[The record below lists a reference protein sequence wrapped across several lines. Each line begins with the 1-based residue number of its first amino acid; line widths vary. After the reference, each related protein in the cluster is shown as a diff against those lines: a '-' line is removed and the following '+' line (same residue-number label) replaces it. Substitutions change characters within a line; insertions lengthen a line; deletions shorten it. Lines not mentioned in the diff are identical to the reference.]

1 MRPTEEPSDVTQLER
16 LFEITRDVLS
26 AESLDAALYSLAR
39 GVHDLFG
46 FRWVSM
52 VAADEPDGQLRRRV
66 LFGYSEDVVRE
77 RLNEPVERDELERL
91 MASATRFF
99 EDCYFFSAE
108 NEVHWDR
115 SIYTGQL
122 PSGALRQFPNQWH
135 ERDALLL
142 ALHDRDG
149 RMIGY
154 MSPDGPKSGEIPDTQ
169 TLRSMQ
175 VFVNLM
181 GLALANARS
190 QNRLQYE
197 ATHDALTN
205 LPNRAVF
212 SMRLSQALQAVCNDP
227 SASYA
232 VLFLDLDEFKAIN
245 DSLGHLAGD
254 DVLIEAANRL
264 RRVAGDQ
271 HLVARLGGDE
281 FAVLL
286 DDGRPETVESIGDAI
301 EEALRRPYTL
311 MGRTLDMAASIGV
324 APVLPHYTSIDDVLR
339 DADTA
344 MYNAKASGRARRVYF
359 NKSMH
364 DDAAR
369 RLALRSNMRR
379 AIEERQFTVAY
390 QPIVA
395 FETGRIAGV
404 EALLRWELPEGG
416 TLRPGEFLPLAEE
429 LGLMVPVGRFMLNAA
444 CAQLTDWQRALPA
457 LQLGLNVNLSVQEVL
472 HPGLPEFLTK
482 LINDYRLAPRQLRLE
497 ITETSILES
506 ERHAAGVLQRLKE
519 TGVELCIDDFGTGY
533 SSLRYVQEFPAD
545 WFKIDQSF
553 ILGLP
558 DERKSRSIVEML
570 VGLGNACG
578 LCVVAEGIETPDQ
591 AEALREL
598 GCEYGQG
605 YHFSHPLSPEEMLV
619 LLRADLRS
627 GVDDRRA
634 QPSSR

>member
-1 MRPTEEPSDVTQLER
+1 MRELRLNRSLSDVTQLER

-39 GVHDLFG
+39 GVHELFG

-66 LFGYSEDVVRE
+66 LFGYEEAVARE
-77 RLNEPVERDELERL
+77 RLNEPVERVEVERL

-99 EDCYFFSAE
+99 EDCYFFPAE
-108 NEVHWDR
+108 TEVHWEQ
-115 SIYTGQL
+115 SIYTGVQ
-122 PSGALRQFPNQWH
+122 PNGARRQFPNQWL

-154 MSPDGPKSGEIPDTQ
+154 MSPDGPVNGEIPGTQ
-169 TLRSMQ
+169 TLRAMQ

-212 SMRLSQALQAVCNDP
+212 SMRLAQALEAVRKNP
-227 SASYA
+227 EASYA
-232 VLFLDLDEFKAIN
+232 VLFLDLDEFKSIN

-254 DVLIEAANRL
+254 HVLIEAANRL

-286 DDGRPETVESIGDAI
+286 EDGSRESIDSVGEAVED
-301 EEALRRPYTL
+301 ALRRPHTL
-311 MGRTLDMAASIGV
+311 MGRTLDMTASIGI
-324 APVLPHYTSIDDVLR
+324 APVLAHYTTTDDVLR

-344 MYNAKASGRARRVYF
+344 MYRAKAMGRARRVYF
-359 NKSMH
+359 NKEMH

-369 RLALRSNMRR
+369 RLTLRSNLRR
-379 AIEERQFTVAY
+379 AIEERQFTLAY
-390 QPIVA
+390 QPIVSLNN
-395 FETGRIAGV
+395 GRIAGV
-404 EALLRWELPEGG
+404 EALLRWNLPEGKQLG
-416 TLRPGEFLPLAEE
+416 PSEFLPLAEE
-429 LGLMVPVGRFMLNAA
+429 LGLMVPVGRFVLNAA
-444 CAQLTDWQRALPA
+444 CAQLAQWQRAMPGLH
-457 LQLGLNVNLSVQEVL
+457 LGLNVNLSVQEVL
-472 HPGLPEFLTK
+472 HPGLPEFLTNLTRDYK
-482 LINDYRLAPRQLRLE
+482 LAARQLTLE

-506 ERHAAGVLQRLKE
+506 ERYAGGGVLQRLKE
-519 TGVELCIDDFGTGY
+519 TGIELCIDDFGTGY
-533 SSLRYVQEFPAD
+533 SSLRYIQEFPVD
-545 WFKIDQSF
+545 RFKIDQSF
-553 ILGLP
+553 IRDLP
-558 DERKSRSIVEML
+558 GGRTSRSIVEML
-570 VGLGNACG
+570 VRLGTACG
-578 LCVVAEGIETPDQ
+578 LNVVAEGIETPEQFD
-591 AEALREL
+591 ALRQL

-605 YHFSHPLSPEEMLV
+605 FHFSHPLRPDEMLV
-619 LLRADLRS
+619 LLRNDVA
-627 GVDDRRA
+627 VKA
-634 QPSSR
+634 